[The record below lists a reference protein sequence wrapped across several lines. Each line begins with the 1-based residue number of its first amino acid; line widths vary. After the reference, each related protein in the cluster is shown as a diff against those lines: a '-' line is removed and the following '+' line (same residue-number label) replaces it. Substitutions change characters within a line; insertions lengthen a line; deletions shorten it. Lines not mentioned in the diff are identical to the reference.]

1 VSNENA
7 GVGDQGSGVRE
18 LAHSEQANPSQQI
31 STATNNSRNQGPS
44 RQTANSLTCDSREAG
59 ANLLP
64 LSKNRAHPAHPVHQ
78 QPQSAGIFFKSFLGL
93 FLRDLRVLM
102 REFLPF
108 LLRVG
113 MQPLLFLFV
122 FTFILPRMASG
133 NPMAAAGGVDFG
145 TILLPGLMAVAI
157 MFSGIAAVALPLSS
171 EFGVTRE
178 IDDRVMCPLPLWAV
192 ALEKVCFSAM
202 QSIIAALLVIPMAYY
217 VPAVPVRANVAN
229 WFLLVLVLVLASLLA
244 GSLGLVIGSTVNPK
258 QIGLVF
264 SIIVVPITFL
274 GCVYYPWAGLK
285 KIPWLQMGV
294 LFNPIVYM
302 SEGLRAAVTPAIPHM
317 PWWAILVALVFF
329 TAALGSWGLRGFL
342 GRVLS

>member
-1 VSNENA
+1 VNRLKA
-7 GVGDQGSGVRE
+7 GNRE
-18 LAHSEQANPSQQI
+18 EG
-31 STATNNSRNQGPS
+31 TG
-44 RQTANSLTCDSREAG
+44 
-59 ANLLP
+59 
-64 LSKNRAHPAHPVHQ
+64 NRAADVRPARLPGLVKFLKQIPELFLHDMEVLTRDLGRVPRVPRIWGPGNPRTSTGPGNQ
-78 QPQSAGIFFKSFLGL
+78 NSEIFLKSFAGL
-93 FLRDLRVLM
+93 FLRDLRVLS
-102 REFLPF
+102 REFVPF

-122 FTFILPRMASG
+122 FTFILPRMATG
-133 NPMAAAGGVDFG
+133 NPMAVGGGASGSPVDFG

-171 EFGVTRE
+171 EFGITRE
-178 IDDRVMCPLPLWAV
+178 IDDRVMCPLPMWAV

-217 VPAVPVRANVAN
+217 IPAKPVVAHVAS
-229 WFLLVLVLVLASLLA
+229 WFLLALVLVLASLLA

-274 GCVYYPWAGLK
+274 GCVYYPWAWLD
-285 KIPWLQMGV
+285 KIPWVKYGV

-302 SEGLRAAVTPAIPHM
+302 SEGLRAAVTPSIGHM
-317 PWWAILVALVFF
+317 PWPAILVALVFF
-329 TAALGSWGLRGFL
+329 TAALGRWGLKGFL
-342 GRVLS
+342 GRVQS

>member
-1 VSNENA
+1 MNSQETGNREQGLGNNA
-7 GVGDQGSGVRE
+7 AEG
-18 LAHSEQANPSQQI
+18 L
-31 STATNNSRNQGPS
+31 PS
-44 RQTANSLTCDSREAG
+44 RLGSLANSLKQIPELFLHDVEVLTRDLRHATNGHEPG
-59 ANLLP
+59 QP
-64 LSKNRAHPAHPVHQ
+64 LFTALESK
-78 QPQSAGIFFKSFLGL
+78 IFLKAFGGL
-93 FLRDLRVLM
+93 FLRDLRVLS
-102 REFLPF
+102 REFVPF

-122 FTFILPRMASG
+122 FTFILPRMSGG
-133 NPMAAAGGVDFG
+133 NPMAVGGAQIDFG

-171 EFGVTRE
+171 EFGITRE

-202 QSIIAALLVIPMAYY
+202 QSIIAALLVIPMAHF
-217 VPAVPVRANVAN
+217 VPAVPVAPHIAN
-229 WFLLVLVLVLASLLA
+229 WFLFVLVLILASLLA
-244 GSLGLVIGSTVNPK
+244 GSLGLIIGSTVNPK

-274 GCVYYPWAGLK
+274 GCVYYPWAWLE
-285 KIPWLQMGV
+285 KIPWVKYGV

-302 SEGLRAAVTPAIPHM
+302 SEGLRAAVTPSVGHM
-317 PWWAILVALVFF
+317 PWPYILLALVFF
-329 TAALGSWGLRGFL
+329 TAVLGRWGLKGFM